1 MDELVIKSGKKRIA
15 IKDDEGNVTGEVCF
29 NPSDVSF
36 AEKFYSVYQEF
47 QEKIKEY
54 EQQAADIDAENDKAD
69 ENGVP
74 VQFSKGVAFSR
85 EVCEFIYSKIDE
97 LFGEGTSQIVF
108 RGSLDF
114 EMIGQFF
121 EGITPFIQKARAEK
135 LVKYSNKQSGR
146 VMK

>member
-1 MDELVIKSGKKRIA
+1 MDELIIKSGKKRIA

-29 NPSDVSF
+29 NPSDVNF
-36 AEKFYSVYQEF
+36 AERFYSVYREF

-54 EQQAADIDAENDKAD
+54 EVKAAEIDAENEKMDD
-69 ENGVP
+69 NGVP
-74 VQFSKGVAFSR
+74 AQFSKSVAFSR
-85 EVCEFIYSKIDE
+85 EVCEFVYSKIDE
-97 LFGEGTSQIVF
+97 LFGEGTSQVVF

-121 EGITPFIQKARAEK
+121 DGITPFIQKARSEK
-135 LVKYSNKQSGR
+135 ISKYSNKPTGK

>member
-1 MDELVIKSGKKRIA
+1 MDELIIISGKKRIA

-29 NPSDVSF
+29 NPSDVNF
-36 AEKFYSVYQEF
+36 AERFYSVYQEF
-47 QEKIKEY
+47 QAKIKEY
-54 EQQAADIDAENDKAD
+54 ELTASEIDAENKKAD
-69 ENGVP
+69 GNGVP
-74 VQFSKGVAFSR
+74 AQFSKSVAFSR

-97 LFGEGTSQIVF
+97 LFGAGTSQIVF

-121 EGITPFIQKARAEK
+121 EGIAPFIQKARAEK
-135 LVKYSNKQSGR
+135 LARYSNKPSKR